1 MHPFPAYS
9 QDSDTR
15 RALPIAP
22 PGRVADHH
30 ATRERVRCRG
40 RHGEVPSGAGPDR
53 KTAPRRTET
62 RPAAA
67 TLRRGRRT
75 VTADGGPSR
84 RAPDAGGGSRPR
96 RGTDPARA
104 QRRPCGSGFGQRCG
118 GCGRRRESG
127 GQGATRGLPVADQG
141 RCALPEARVPLD
153 RPGTGCGWIRP
164 EASGSCPGNGSG
176 AVRSEGVSPRAPPS
190 RTVSSDPDALA
201 SMSLQGS
208 RGVGRVFAGHIARIG
223 RFARPAPRFY
233 FSYPNRPRI
242 TTVFGRSSPPGPYIL
257 IHPIYPDTRWRSSAS
272 SRT

>member
-1 MHPFPAYS
+1 MLRTARRGPFGGRTGSENGIAPDGDPACSGNAAAGKTDGDGGRRPFPK
-9 QDSDTR
+9 
-15 RALPIAP
+15 
-22 PGRVADHH
+22 
-30 ATRERVRCRG
+30 
-40 RHGEVPSGAGPDR
+40 GAGCRRRVP
-53 KTAPRRTET
+53 TAARDGPGQG
-62 RPAAA
+62 AAA
-67 TLRRGRRT
+67 PLRKRF
-75 VTADGGPSR
+75 
-84 RAPDAGGGSRPR
+84 RPTMR
-96 RGTDPARA
+96 
-104 QRRPCGSGFGQRCG
+104 

-257 IHPIYPDTRWRSSAS
+257 TRWRFSAS